1 MPKLPMCMCN
11 VTDVTINYYSP
22 LFEERS
28 NKKINKTM
36 TYVPNMNVAP
46 EGTSYCYVVRP
57 NQPKTMPPQ
66 HSKCIFPELYDAA
79 DANGKWNVISGI
91 EGQTNE
97 MNFEIDVTAIQTF
110 GI

>member
-1 MPKLPMCMCN
+1 
-11 VTDVTINYYSP
+11 
-22 LFEERS
+22 
-28 NKKINKTM
+28 M

-110 GI
+110 GKVLHKTIFHLSVELYSYKDYQRFLVNSRRIEDLR